1 MGVLGLQEW
10 VMRLRIRARNGV
22 AAAMT
27 GNDATCTACRQSS
40 RAFEVAQRDLYGIKE
55 AHEAVRHGPMTRVG
69 GIRGGGGEMQGER
82 SRTVDFYFGR
92 RVTCRATRDE
102 PQVRTIPD

>member
-1 MGVLGLQEW
+1 M
-10 VMRLRIRARNGV
+10 
-22 AAAMT
+22 
-27 GNDATCTACRQSS
+27 
-40 RAFEVAQRDLYGIKE
+40 AQRDLYGIKE

-92 RVTCRATRDE
+92 RVTAE
-102 PQVRTIPD
+102 PHVMNPKFEPFLIDIVSSTSCAQ